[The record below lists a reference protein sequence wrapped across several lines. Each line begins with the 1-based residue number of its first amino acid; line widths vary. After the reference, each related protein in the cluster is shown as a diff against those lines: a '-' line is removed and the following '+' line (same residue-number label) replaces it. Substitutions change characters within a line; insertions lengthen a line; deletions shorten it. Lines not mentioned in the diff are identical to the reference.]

1 MDNKTTEPSRAPSP
15 DRTGAPAD
23 GEAEAVAAA
32 EEIVQ
37 SPVK

>member
-1 MDNKTTEPSRAPSP
+1 MDNRTAEASRAPSP
-15 DRTGAPAD
+15 ERTGAPAD
-23 GEAEAVAAA
+23 GEAEAVAGV